1 VTDVLALTRT
11 NIEGALVVVSAFVI
25 FGGSVWLLTS
35 AVFGVRMG
43 YLVSATG
50 FFAFMIILSA
60 LWAFGAPG
68 TPPNLGPR
76 GDLPTWFGLGAG
88 VELSSPTY
96 PVIREYPAE
105 PWRSAQ
111 DRRAF
116 RGEVE
121 PVTLAFQEFLAEEA
135 AAELRR
141 AGIQGEITPE
151 TFEIADLRFTAVDG
165 TRLAAARAFATSGG
179 PEVVV
184 FGYKDPGD
192 LALPSWLFLAGSII
206 GFVAHL
212 PFLDRAERRR
222 KDILTGGDQA
232 PWRGPA

>member
-1 VTDVLALTRT
+1 MTDVLALTRT
-11 NIEGALVVVSAFVI
+11 NIEGTLVVVAGFVI
-25 FGGSVWLLTS
+25 FGGSVWLLLS

-43 YLVSATG
+43 YLIAATG
-50 FFAFMIILSA
+50 LFAFMVILSA

-76 GDLPTWFGLGAG
+76 GDLPTWFGLAAG
-88 VELSSPTY
+88 QDLSSPTY
-96 PVIREYPAE
+96 PIVQDYPEE
-105 PWRSAQ
+105 PWVDPEESPR
-111 DRRAF
+111 F

-121 PVTLAFQEFLAEEA
+121 AVTLAFQEFLAEEA
-135 AAELRR
+135 AGELRR
-141 AGIQGEITPE
+141 AGIEGEITAE
-151 TFEIADLRFTAVDG
+151 TFEIADLRFTEVDG
-165 TRLAAARAFATSGG
+165 TPLAAARAFASTGG
-179 PEVVV
+179 PEVEVV
-184 FGYKDPGD
+184 GYKDPGD

-222 KDILTGGDQA
+222 KEILTGGEQA

>member
-1 VTDVLALTRT
+1 VTDILALTRT
-11 NIEGALVVVSAFVI
+11 NIEGTLVVVSAFVI
-25 FGGSVWLLTS
+25 FGGGVWLLLS
-35 AVFGVRMG
+35 AVMGVRMG

-50 FFAFMIILSA
+50 LFAFMVILSA
-60 LWAFGAPG
+60 IWAFGAPG

-88 VELSSPTY
+88 AELSSPTY
-96 PVIREYPAE
+96 PVIEEYPDG
-105 PWRSAQ
+105 PWQSARQ
-111 DRRAF
+111 GRTFRA
-116 RGEVE
+116 EVE

-135 AAELRR
+135 ADELRT
-141 AGIQGEITPE
+141 AGIEGEITPE
-151 TFEIADLRFTAVDG
+151 TFEITGLRFAEVDG
-165 TRLAAARAFATSGG
+165 TPVAAARAFATTGG
-179 PEVVV
+179 PEVTV

-222 KDILTGGDQA
+222 KEILTGGEQP